1 MEDMERENL
10 MANTYELFGPQAPSI
25 VEKLPN
31 SRIKESI
38 VSDNYGMICG
48 VREDN
53 YLYKILTDKDNTK
66 NVLYWHEKFT
76 NNRMSY
82 VDLID
87 YLVGMDP
94 NRPRCAMHP
103 QAYGVIM
110 KSCPWIDCAIC
121 HMIAIDFLYRKYKES
136 TIGGS

>member
-1 MEDMERENL
+1 MKRENL
-10 MANTYELFGPQAPSI
+10 MANTYELFGIQAPSI

-31 SRIKESI
+31 PRIKESI
-38 VSDNYGMICG
+38 MSDNYGMICG

-76 NNRMSY
+76 HNRMSY

-87 YLVGMDP
+87 YLISTDP
-94 NRPRCAMHP
+94 NRLRRAVHP
-103 QAYGVIM
+103 WNYGVIM
-110 KSCPWIDCAIC
+110 EHCPGIDCATC

-136 TIGGS
+136 TRSES